1 MNSFKSILLAL
12 FFAGTALASAYANA
26 SSSYTYTYLRCFYRL
41 DNAPGN
47 PKTSYVW
54 GRDPASNDYY
64 RINGYWWKDGLL
76 NWENMFYSDD
86 SQDRLKSVCQS
97 TFSKQ
102 GINRAVALVAGA
114 DSSLSLNYTVWSND
128 NALQGDKLN
137 KIVAFG
143 DSLSDIQNMFNA
155 TQWKLTN
162 PNSWFL
168 GRFSNGKVWV
178 EHMAENL
185 KLPMYDWAVGGAA
198 ADTYLVVPGV
208 TQQVDSWITYMQ
220 RAPDYRP
227 QNTLFTMLIG
237 GNDLVNYGRSVDSI
251 IAAEQQAL
259 DKLILAGAKNIL
271 LLNLPDVSRAPVFQL
286 RSDGANVAAQVAVF
300 NQRLNQLRDDLQA
313 RYGSNLVIRLFD
325 LNSLFSDMLAH
336 PASYGKTNTTQSCLN
351 INSDKTSNYLY
362 TQTLRPE
369 CTNPDAFVFW
379 DTLHPTT
386 HTHKLLSDSAS
397 SFVRANFSALP

>member
-1 MNSFKSILLAL
+1 MLLAL
-12 FFAGTALASAYANA
+12 LLAAAALAAPAA
-26 SSSYTYTYLRCFYRL
+26 HAQTSSYTYTYLRCFYRI
-41 DNAPGN
+41 DTAPGK

-64 RINGYWWKDGLL
+64 RIYGYWWKDGLL
-76 NWENMFYSDD
+76 SWQNMFYSDD
-86 SQDRLKSVCQS
+86 TQDKLKSVCQS

-102 GINRAVALVAGA
+102 GISREIALFAGA

-128 NALQGDKLN
+128 SALQGERIN

-143 DSLSDIQNMFNA
+143 DSLSDNQNMFNA
-155 TQWKLTN
+155 TNWKLTN

-178 EHMAENL
+178 EYLADNL
-185 KLPMYDWAVGGAA
+185 KLPMYNWAVGGAA
-198 ADTYLVVPGV
+198 ADAYLVVPGV

-251 IAAEQQAL
+251 IATERQAL
-259 DKLILAGAKNIL
+259 DKLITAGARNIL
-271 LLNLPDVSRAPVFQL
+271 LLNLPDVSQAPVFKL
-286 RSDGANVAAQVAVF
+286 RSDGAAIAAQVRDF
-300 NQRLNQLRDDLQA
+300 NQRLAQLRSDLQTQ
-313 RYGSNLVIRLFD
+313 YGSNLTIRLLD
-325 LNSLFSDMLAH
+325 LNSLFADMLAH
-336 PASYGKTNTTQSCLN
+336 PANYGKSNTTLSCLN

-362 TQTLRPE
+362 TQTLRAE

-386 HTHKLLSDSAS
+386 HTHRLLAS
-397 SFVRANFSALP
+397 YAGAFAKSNFSALP